1 MIKQNDT
8 LEKVIIILTAVLIVA
23 AMLTT
28 HSVLTIR
35 TAIIAESAERQR
47 LDAEYRERMLEV
59 AESHGVWI
67 VPEVEK

>member
-1 MIKQNDT
+1 MSG
-8 LEKVIIILTAVLIVA
+8 LEKIIIGLSVVICIA

>member
-28 HSVLTIR
+28 HSVLKIR
-35 TAIIAESAERQR
+35 TVIAAESAERAR

-67 VPEVEK
+67 IPEVQK

>member
-8 LEKVIIILTAVLIVA
+8 LEKVIIILSAVLCIA
-23 AMLTT
+23 AMFTT
-28 HSVLTIR
+28 HSVLKIR
-35 TAIIAESAERQR
+35 TAIIAESTERAR